1 MQLLLEAIPK
11 AEADQGRRYRGFI
24 AIDDIQFRAGDECSG
39 HCTFDSGLCKFSNDP
54 NGNFEWQV
62 VSGSGDLGTQLTT
75 NPSIYRVFA
84 GNLQKRN

>member
-62 VSGSGDLGTQLTT
+62 VSGDSSQASPLFK
-75 NPSIYRVFA
+75 Y
-84 GNLQKRN
+84 LQDYSLYFEFMV

>member
-1 MQLLLEAIPK
+1 MRVTQEAALTLPVQLLLEAIPK

-62 VSGSGDLGTQLTT
+62 VRYLLD
-75 NPSIYRVFA
+75 Y
-84 GNLQKRN
+84 NLYFE